1 MCHSIILK
9 HQVPLAWA
17 AGTMAPTK
25 GSAGG
30 CEGDSGPEKLQPSS
44 AHLAQ
49 TLLNSLCTCVATG
62 VQLCNLVAAQHWD
75 SFMLHIPGQPVCTL
89 VGLFQST
96 GRALAIVGFQGGGTG
111 PKWV

>member
-49 TLLNSLCTCVATG
+49 TLLNSLYAHALPLGCSSAI
-62 VQLCNLVAAQHWD
+62 LL
-75 SFMLHIPGQPVCTL
+75 LL
-89 VGLFQST
+89 ST
-96 GRALAIVGFQGGGTG
+96 GIPSCYTSLGSLCVH
-111 PKWV
+111 